1 MNDLER
7 AVEAIQSA
15 RTIVASTGAGIS
27 TESGIPDFRS
37 PGGIWERYPVEE
49 YATIEAFMADPAKIW
64 TFWRSLSADLGA
76 FKPNPGHY
84 ALAEMEEFGKLSA
97 VITQNVDNLH
107 QAAGSR
113 RVVEYHGNNR
123 RLRCLTCGR
132 PGDLTLAEGSGV
144 PFCYCGGVYKPDVV
158 LFGELIPQ
166 QALLQAQAYAQTAEV
181 VIIVG
186 TSAQVYPA
194 AQLPF
199 TAKENGA
206 FIIECNVEE
215 TDFTRT
221 ITDVFLEGKA
231 GTTLPLLA
239 EAVLGPSGEPS

>member
-1 MNDLER
+1 MSDFER
-7 AVEAIQSA
+7 AVEAIRSA
-15 RTIVASTGAGIS
+15 RTIVATTGAGIS

-49 YATIEAFMADPAKIW
+49 YATIEAFQANPAKIW
-64 TFWRSLSADLGA
+64 DFWRSLSADLGA
-76 FKPNPGHY
+76 FQPNPGHY
-84 ALAEMEEFGKLSA
+84 ALAELEEYGKLSA

-113 RVVEYHGNNR
+113 RVIEYHGNNR
-123 RLRCLTCGR
+123 RLRCLTCGHA
-132 PGDLTLAEGSGV
+132 GDLALAEASSGV

-158 LFGELIPQ
+158 LFGELIPR

-181 VIIVG
+181 VIVVG

-206 FIIECNVEE
+206 FVIECNLEE

-221 ITDVFLEGKA
+221 VTDVYLEGKA
-231 GTTLPLLA
+231 GTTLPRLVQ
-239 EAVLGPSGEPS
+239 AVLGS